1 MGIDRMILTFIT
13 FALIIFLVV
22 VAVELVIPIS
32 KNQTFNEICR
42 TYLLQMERNGGFS
55 EEDETDLQQRLKEQ
69 GITVVSISA
78 PQQGAVKFG
87 ETMTLS
93 VEANYPF
100 RLGAAGMTLTNQLQQ
115 FLYNK
120 SVFCRKIEIG

>member
-1 MGIDRMILTFIT
+1 MGIDRVILTFIT

-22 VAVELVIPIS
+22 VAVELVVPIS
-32 KNQTFNEICR
+32 KKQVFNEICR
-42 TYLLQMERNGGFS
+42 TYLLHMERNGGFVEGDKAS
-55 EEDETDLQQRLKEQ
+55 LQQNLSEK
-69 GITVVSISA
+69 GIIVVSISA
-78 PQQGAVKFG
+78 PLQGSVKFG

-93 VEANYPF
+93 VEAGYPF

-115 FLYNK
+115 FNYDQ